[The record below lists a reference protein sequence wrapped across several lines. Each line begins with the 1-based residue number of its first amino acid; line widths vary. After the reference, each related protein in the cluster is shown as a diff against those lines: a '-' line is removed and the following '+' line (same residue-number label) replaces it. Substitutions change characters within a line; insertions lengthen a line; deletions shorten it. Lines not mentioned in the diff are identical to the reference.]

1 MTSSARVT
9 VLPVPALPTIAAG
22 RLARAASIA
31 ESAGKKVML
40 HAGGRNPYGQHFSHA
55 LSCVPWLEYF
65 VRGAPG
71 VPLEETIDVPEQKI
85 PKDGWM
91 ELDDRPGFGLGI
103 QESWLTPY

>member
-1 MTSSARVT
+1 
-9 VLPVPALPTIAAG
+9 
-22 RLARAASIA
+22 
-31 ESAGKKVML
+31 VML

-103 QESWLTPY
+103 QESWLSPY

>member
-1 MTSSARVT
+1 MCS
-9 VLPVPALPTIAAG
+9 
-22 RLARAASIA
+22 
-31 ESAGKKVML
+31 
-40 HAGGRNPYGQHFSHA
+40 
-55 LSCVPWLEYF
+55 WLEYF

-103 QESWLTPY
+103 KKAGSHPIEFCSAYLSALISLILRSFFRFTEPVKAHLSVLNINFLRHSQMNNLPQRKLVRLA